1 MVTAFAQAGVAAIM
15 ALGSG
20 RALLL
25 PLLVIFIASFAAS
38 QGAVIWV
45 YLSEIFP
52 TAVRARGQSVGSASH
67 WIMNAVIATLFPTVA
82 TYSRSLPFAFF
93 SAMMVLQLLFVL
105 RYLPETKGLPLE
117 RIQQALG
124 G

>member
-1 MVTAFAQAGVAAIM
+1 M

-25 PLLVIFIASFAAS
+25 PLLVVFIASFAGS

-52 TAVRARGQSVGSASH
+52 TAVRARGQSIGSATH
-67 WIMNAVIATLFPTVA
+67 WIMNASIAALFPA
-82 TYSRSLPFAFF
+82 IAAYSRAAPFVFF
-93 SAMMVLQLLFVL
+93 SAMMLLQFIFVL
-105 RYLPETKGLPLE
+105 VYLPETRGVALE
-117 RIQQALG
+117 RMGQALG
-124 G
+124 TGSAPE